1 MIVDRT
7 LSTASS
13 LETDVLVIGSGV
25 AGLTAALTARLN
37 GLSVTIAEKEPVFGG
52 TTAWSGGVAWI
63 PLNRHARAAGIADS
77 RELARAYIQ
86 AGAGDHFDAAR
97 VDAFLEYGPA
107 AVDFLE
113 SRTEARFELAAEPD
127 YQQGLPG
134 ALPRGRALRP
144 VEYDARRL
152 GAHAGALRPPA
163 RERVLFGGLQIGA
176 EHLAHFL
183 KATRSPRSA
192 WFVVRRI
199 LGHLRDLAT
208 HGRGMR
214 PVMGNALVARLAAS
228 AFEAG
233 IPILLSTPAH
243 ELIVGGAGFVGALLE
258 GPHGTVRVT
267 ARRGVVLACGGFP
280 QDHARRQR
288 VYPHRPSPD
297 EHLSNAI
304 AGATGDGISLAEGV
318 GGAFEDGL
326 PNPAIWYPTSRVA
339 YPDGSVGHL
348 AHLLERGKPGVIA
361 VTPDGMRFANEA
373 LNYHSF
379 VQELLK
385 TRREGRAAVAYYVC
399 DHRALRRYGLG
410 AARPWPLPFRHYLR
424 TGYLKRGR
432 NIRELAAAA
441 GIDVHGLDR
450 TVVAYN
456 AGARAGRDTE
466 FGKGENAY
474 DRSQGDP
481 RWQPNPCV
489 GPLDRPPFYAVEI
502 RPGDLGTFAGL
513 STDAAARVLD
523 RTGAPI
529 PGLFAVGNDQ
539 ASVFGGAYPG
549 GGATIGPGLTFAYI
563 AGRTLAGAN

>member
-1 MIVDRT
+1 
-7 LSTASS
+7 
-13 LETDVLVIGSGV
+13 
-25 AGLTAALTARLN
+25 
-37 GLSVTIAEKEPVFGG
+37 
-52 TTAWSGGVAWI
+52 
-63 PLNRHARAAGIADS
+63 
-77 RELARAYIQ
+77 
-86 AGAGDHFDAAR
+86 
-97 VDAFLEYGPA
+97 
-107 AVDFLE
+107 
-113 SRTEARFELAAEPD
+113 
-127 YQQGLPG
+127 
-134 ALPRGRALRP
+134 
-144 VEYDARRL
+144 
-152 GAHAGALRPPA
+152 
-163 RERVLFGGLQIGA
+163 
-176 EHLAHFL
+176 
-183 KATRSPRSA
+183 
-192 WFVVRRI
+192 
-199 LGHLRDLAT
+199 
-208 HGRGMR
+208 MR

-450 TVVAYN
+450 TVVVYN

-489 GPLDRPPFYAVEI
+489 GPARPATLLCCRDPTRRPRHLRRSQHRRRGAGAGPDRCADPRPLRGGQRPSQRLWRGLSGRRRDH
-502 RPGDLGTFAGL
+502 RPGVDLRLYRRTHPRRRQLTGPRGLRPTAAWVAPCAWTWFRSAPLPWKDIVPRLASAG
-513 STDAAARVLD
+513 ARPAWSWPPGD
-523 RTGAPI
+523 GA
-529 PGLFAVGNDQ
+529 
-539 ASVFGGAYPG
+539 
-549 GGATIGPGLTFAYI
+549 GATMGTMRTACWPATFDVLKARS
-563 AGRTLAGAN
+563 GRVCRLIVQKRPSFWSGHLMNI

>member
-1 MIVDRT
+1 MADRT
-7 LSTASS
+7 QPTPSS
-13 LETDVLVIGSGV
+13 LETDVLVIGSGA

-37 GLSVTIAEKEPVFGG
+37 GLAVTIAEKEPVFGG
-52 TTAWSGGVAWI
+52 TSAWSGGVAWI
-63 PLNRHARAAGIADS
+63 PLNRHAQAAGVADS
-77 RELARAYIQ
+77 RELARTYIQ
-86 AGAGDHFDAAR
+86 AAAGQHFDAAR
-97 VDAFLEYGPA
+97 VDAFLDHGAA

-113 SRTEARFELAAEPD
+113 SRTQARFELAAEPD
-127 YQQGLPG
+127 YQQSLPG

-144 VEYDARRL
+144 IEYDARGL
-152 GAHAGALRPPA
+152 GAHAPALRPPA

-183 KATRSPRSA
+183 KATRSFRSA
-192 WFVVRRI
+192 WFVARRI
-199 LGHLRDLAT
+199 LGHLRDLAA

-214 PVMGNALVARLAAS
+214 PAMGNALVARLATS

-233 IPILLSTPAH
+233 IPILLSTPAR
-243 ELIVGGAGFVGALLE
+243 ELIMDGSRVVGAVLN
-258 GPHGTVRVT
+258 GPQGTIRVT

-280 QDHARRQR
+280 QDFVRRQQ
-288 VYPHRPSPD
+288 VYPHKPSPD

-304 AGATGDGISLAEGV
+304 PAATGDGIKLAESI
-318 GGAFEDGL
+318 GGAFEGGL

-361 VTPDGMRFANEA
+361 VTPDGRRFANEA

-379 VQELLK
+379 VQALLA
-385 TRREGRAAVAYYVC
+385 TRREGQAPVAYYVC

-410 AARPWPLPFRHYLR
+410 AARPWPLPFRRYIR

-432 NIRELAAAA
+432 TLSELAVAT
-441 GIDVHGLDR
+441 GIDTAQLER
-450 TVVAYN
+450 TVAAYN
-456 AGARAGRDTE
+456 AGAATGSDPE
-466 FGKGENAY
+466 FHKGENAY

-481 RWQPNPCV
+481 RRQPNPCV
-489 GPLDRPPFYAVEI
+489 GPLDRAPFYAVEI

-513 STDAAARVLD
+513 RTDATARVLD
-523 RTGAPI
+523 QSGTPI
-529 PGLFAVGNDQ
+529 RGLFAVGNDQ